1 MIRQLEFKGFGAI
14 GYLQKGKGT
23 QKKEAPSRTSFLR
36 YAGTTLSLLGCHQE
50 GFMIPRTCAE
60 KETQIIRSLR
70 GEANSVQTYPNL
82 FPWKKKKKDNCF
94 YMYRPNGRSPT
105 ESSLIKCLTV
115 PPGFCGYMLGYII
128 PTKPLAGLFVLRRKS
143 KQFTQNHTQIFPF
156 CITTLSCNPR
166 SKWRA
171 PQDKMPDPKA

>member
-1 MIRQLEFKGFGAI
+1 MIRQQEFKDFGAI

-82 FPWKKKKKDNCF
+82 FPWKKKKTTVFICTGLMAGAPLRAPSSSVWL
-94 YMYRPNGRSPT
+94 YLLCSVGTCSGTLYLQSPWLGCSYS
-105 ESSLIKCLTV
+105 EGNLSSLLKT
-115 PPGFCGYMLGYII
+115 
-128 PTKPLAGLFVLRRKS
+128 TRR
-143 KQFTQNHTQIFPF
+143 
-156 CITTLSCNPR
+156 LSL
-166 SKWRA
+166 SV
-171 PQDKMPDPKA
+171 